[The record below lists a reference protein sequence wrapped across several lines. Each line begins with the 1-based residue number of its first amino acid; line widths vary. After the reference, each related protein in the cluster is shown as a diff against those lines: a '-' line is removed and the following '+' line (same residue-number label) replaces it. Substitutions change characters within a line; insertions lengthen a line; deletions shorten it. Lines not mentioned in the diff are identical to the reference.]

1 MVAATAALILSVR
14 PDLSPAQVKSA
25 LQSSAR
31 PFPSSGADN
40 GPSDPT
46 PVGVCQP
53 PSAQEQ
59 LQCYCVTGLCGA
71 GMLDSAAA
79 LMAADAVPKPVVP
92 VSPPSGGGGGGGG
105 AMSWPWLLAL
115 AAAVALLSARS
126 GRGARRR

>member
-1 MVAATAALILSVR
+1 
-14 PDLSPAQVKSA
+14 VKTA

-31 PFPSSGADN
+31 PFPSTGADN
-40 GPSDPT
+40 GPSDLT

-53 PSAQEQ
+53 PSSQEQ

-79 LMAADAVPKPVVP
+79 LSAAESVPRPVVP
-92 VSPPSGGGGGGGG
+92 VTPPSSGGGGGGGGG

-115 AAAVALLSARS
+115 ALATALLTLLARPSARS
-126 GRGARRR
+126 VRSSRRP